1 MWNTDLFLFES
12 AYIRELF
19 RRKVGEPGARARV
32 VHNGVNPTDFTPV
45 TPIAEATDIVFVGEL
60 RAPKAVDV
68 LLAAIR
74 LLADRGRKITATMV
88 GDGPDRA
95 ALEAQARTL
104 GLGKTVSFV
113 GAKPARSA
121 FGLGRVLVIPSR
133 AESLPYIV
141 LEALAAG
148 VPLITTN
155 VGGIPE
161 IYGPDAGMLLRPG
174 DTEALARAIDEAL
187 AGPRT
192 QRTALASLRERL
204 QARLHAGF
212 TVDAMTDAVLAAYGE
227 ALAQRAGSRS
237 S

>member
-95 ALEAQARTL
+95 ALQAQAKTL
-104 GLGKTVSFV
+104 GVGETVSFV

-121 FGLGRVLVIPSR
+121 FALGRVLVIPSR

-148 VPLITTN
+148 VPLITTS

-161 IYGPDAGMLLRPG
+161 IYGPDAGTLIRPG
-174 DTEALARAIDEAL
+174 DAEALARAISEADASAQQTEL
-187 AGPRT
+187 A
-192 QRTALASLRERL
+192 QLRSRL
-204 QARLHAGF
+204 QARLRASF
-212 TVDAMTDAVLAAYGE
+212 TVDAMTDAGLAAYRE
-227 ALAQRAGSRS
+227 ALALRRG
-237 S
+237 